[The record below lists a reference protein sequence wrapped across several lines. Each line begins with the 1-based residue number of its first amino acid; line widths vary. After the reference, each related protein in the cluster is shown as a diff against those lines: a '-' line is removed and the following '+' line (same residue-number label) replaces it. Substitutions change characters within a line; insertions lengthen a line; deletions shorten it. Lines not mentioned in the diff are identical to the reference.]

1 MLVSENMDLYVGLT
15 SAFLAVTTFVYVGLS
30 LFTRGW
36 ESYEE
41 HYVEGAQSTLDAM
54 WITMPVQNVV
64 YLSILSFA
72 VTGLLAFAVSQNW
85 VIALT
90 IGTLGFMVPK
100 FALMY
105 LKHRRLTQ
113 FGDQL
118 VDALVNMGNSL
129 RAGFSLPQALDLV
142 QREMD
147 NPMSQEMRLVV
158 QEMRL
163 GVAMEDALGHLAV
176 RMPSQDMDLLVT
188 AIAISREIGGNL
200 TEVFENIA
208 DTIRERHRIEGKIAS
223 LTAQG
228 KLQGIVIA
236 MLPIGIA
243 FAINVL
249 TPGFLEPL
257 YTTLPGALMIAAVV
271 VLEVLGLY
279 FIYKITAIE
288 V

>member
-1 MLVSENMDLYVGLT
+1 MEAMDLDLYIGLGALFA
-15 SAFLAVTTFVYVGLS
+15 SVVTFVVVGFA

-36 ESYEE
+36 DSYEE
-41 HYVEGAQSTLDAM
+41 RYVEGAQRTLDSI

-64 YLSILSFA
+64 YLSILAAS
-72 VTGLLAFAVSQNW
+72 VVGLLAFAVTQNW
-85 VIALT
+85 VVAVT
-90 IGTLGFMVPK
+90 VAALGFSAPK
-100 FALMY
+100 FMLMY
-105 LKHRRLTQ
+105 LGHRRGVK
-113 FGDQL
+113 FGEQL

-129 RAGFSLPQALDLV
+129 RAGFSMPQALDLV

-147 NPMSQEMRLVV
+147 NPISQEMRLVV

-163 GVAMEDALGHLAV
+163 GVAMEQALGHLAQ

-188 AIAISREIGGNL
+188 AITISREVGGNL

-208 DTIRERHRIEGKIAS
+208 DTIRERHRIEGKISS

-228 KLQGIVIA
+228 KLQGIVISL
-236 MLPIGIA
+236 LPIGIG

-249 TPGFLEPL
+249 TPDFLTPL
-257 YTTLPGALMIAAVV
+257 YTTLPGAIMLAAVV
-271 VLEVLGLY
+271 VFEVLGLF
-279 FIYKITAIE
+279 FIYKITKID

>member
-1 MLVSENMDLYVGLT
+1 MGAMNIDLYIGLGALFA
-15 SAFLAVTTFVYVGLS
+15 SVVTFVFVGFM

-41 HYVEGAQSTLDAM
+41 RYVEGAQRTLDSI

-64 YLSILSFA
+64 YLSMLTAA
-72 VTGLLAFAVSQNW
+72 VVGLLAFAVSQNW
-85 VIALT
+85 IIALT
-90 IGTLGFMVPK
+90 VAALGFSLPK
-100 FALMY
+100 FLLMY
-105 LKHRRLTQ
+105 LRHHREVR
-113 FGDQL
+113 FGEQL

-129 RAGFSLPQALDLV
+129 RAGFSMPQALDLV

-147 NPMSQEMRLVV
+147 NPISQEMRLVV

-163 GVAMEDALGHLAV
+163 GVAMEQALGHLAQ

-188 AIAISREIGGNL
+188 AITISREIGGNL

-208 DTIRERHRIEGKIAS
+208 YTIRERHRIEGKISS

-228 KLQGIVIA
+228 KLQGIVISL
-236 MLPIGIA
+236 LPIGIA

-249 TPGFLEPL
+249 TPGFLTPL
-257 YTTLPGALMIAAVV
+257 YTTLPGAIMLAAVV
-271 VLEVLGLY
+271 VFEVLGLY
-279 FIYKITAIE
+279 FIYKITKID